1 MRMHVDYLL
10 IKVLSVDSKN
20 MADVERYLQPLEVI
34 SFFATHEKSTNHD
47 LIKEFR
53 PLLIPENPFG
63 KENHTYLKKLTANL
77 VIVKKIQGQFRDRI
91 GYPKTWIYGFG
102 ILDAFSNLDLC
113 LNFEKSLKMAKY
125 EESS

>member
-1 MRMHVDYLL
+1 MHVDYLL

-91 GYPKTWIYGFG
+91 GYPKTWIYGLAYLMLFQ
-102 ILDAFSNLDLC
+102 IWI
-113 LNFEKSLKMAKY
+113 Y
-125 EESS
+125 V

>member
-1 MRMHVDYLL
+1 MHVDYLL

-34 SFFATHEKSTNHD
+34 SFFASHEKSTNHD

-63 KENHTYLKKLTANL
+63 KENHAYLKKLTASL
-77 VIVKKIQGQFRDRI
+77 VTVKKIQGQF
-91 GYPKTWIYGFG
+91 
-102 ILDAFSNLDLC
+102 
-113 LNFEKSLKMAKY
+113 
-125 EESS
+125 